1 MSPDNNP
8 DVQYIRRTCLLQAA
22 ATMFTSSQYHCG
34 EQCKLLDDIF
44 QEIERETGWNSN
56 HAVEILGRLWEH
68 YKITESVRVA
78 RGGVDGRSTRLPHKH
93 ET

>member
-1 MSPDNNP
+1 MSPDIP

-44 QEIERETGWNSN
+44 QGIERETGWNSN
-56 HAVEILGRLWEH
+56 HAVAILNKLWEH
-68 YKITESVRVA
+68 YKA
-78 RGGVDGRSTRLPHKH
+78 NVDLDPLNLRDVQQPHD
-93 ET
+93 

>member
-34 EQCKLLDDIF
+34 EQCRLLDDIF
-44 QEIERETGWNSN
+44 QQIERETGWNSN
-56 HAVEILGRLWEH
+56 QAVKILHKLWEH
-68 YKITESVRVA
+68 YKST
-78 RGGVDGRSTRLPHKH
+78 GGKD
-93 ET
+93 EDI

>member
-1 MSPDNNP
+1 MNP
-8 DVQYIRRTCLLQAA
+8 DVQYIRRTALLQAA

-56 HAVEILGRLWEH
+56 KAVKILDKLWEH
-68 YKITESVRVA
+68 YKSTESARMA
-78 RGGVDGRSTRLPHKH
+78 RGGVVGRSTRLPHKQ
-93 ET
+93 TT